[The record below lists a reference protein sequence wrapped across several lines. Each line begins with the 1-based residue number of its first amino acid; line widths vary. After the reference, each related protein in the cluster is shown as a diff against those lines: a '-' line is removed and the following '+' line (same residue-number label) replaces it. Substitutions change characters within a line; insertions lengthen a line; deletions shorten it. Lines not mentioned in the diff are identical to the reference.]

1 MGLLAGFVGIDK
13 YTDPNI
19 QDLTGAQRDAR
30 ALWALFSDTLP
41 DLKSTLVTDSKA
53 TTSGVRQVLDKT
65 LGVAGPEDTA
75 IFCFAGHGTH
85 DHRLVTHDTSVGTLA
100 ETTISMD
107 EIAKRF
113 RDSSAKIVLCILDCC
128 FSGAAP
134 ARVLEN
140 SPIPRDTVT
149 FEEVAGNGRILIAAA
164 NINQAAYEHP
174 FDGHGLLTKALMSVL
189 QSGPGPVSLPAAM
202 GEIMDRVR
210 AEATRMGVVQTPV
223 LFGQIEGGLT
233 FPCLVPGERFFA
245 AFPELQGI
253 RVSSDIIQMAQF
265 GLPDPVLRAWA
276 GRFQGGLNE
285 LQLQAVND
293 YRILDGQ
300 SLLVVAPTSS
310 GKTFIGEMAATKA
323 MLEGRKTVFLFPY
336 RALTSEKYDQFSELY
351 GDTLGMRVIR
361 CTGDYVDQTNAF
373 IRGKYDLALL
383 TYEMFLNLAVS
394 TPSVLNQI
402 GLVVLDEAQF
412 ISDPMRGIIVELLL
426 TLLLAARG
434 RDIKPQLVALSAVI
448 GGVNDFDAW
457 LGCKKLVTTKRPV
470 PLTEGVLDRSGQF
483 QFLDNEG
490 QVKSEQLLPP
500 YAIQVRRDQ
509 PSAQDVIVP
518 LVRKLVEQDEKV
530 IVFRNQRGAAQGC
543 AKYLSDDLGLPAA
556 QEAVAELLG
565 LDLSSTSSTLRHC
578 LSGGTAFHN
587 TNLTREEKAVV
598 EQAFRNPKSNVRVLA
613 ATTTVAAGINTPAST
628 VILAEQEFIG
638 EDGRP
643 FTVAEYKNMAGRAG
657 RLGFNEQGKAIILA
671 DNSYEREQLFNRYV
685 TGKLED
691 ISSSF
696 EPQRLDTWVVRLLT
710 QIKRVPRKDL
720 VRLLANTY
728 GGYLANKTNPN
739 WQSGM
744 AQQLEDLVI
753 RMMKLNLLEEEG
765 DFVQL
770 SLLGIACGRSALSFE
785 SCMRLVEILRSV
797 PPDNLT
803 AEQLMALVQSL
814 RESDN
819 GYTPMMKRGRS
830 EAVRPREASERYGS
844 EIVRALQR
852 FAGEEIEYFAR
863 CKRAAILWDWIQG
876 IPIEVIE
883 KRYSPNPFQGTIGYG
898 DIRKFA
904 DATRFHLRSAHQIM
918 MVMLID
924 KCPSAESVETLLKQL
939 EAGVPYDA
947 LDLLSLRLSLS
958 RGEYLALYQAGI
970 RTVSDLWARPP
981 DSLATIL
988 GASRWKRLEQ
998 LRPTTN

>member
-13 YTDPNI
+13 FEDPNI
-19 QDLTGAQRDAR
+19 PDLTGAQRDAR
-30 ALWALFSDTLP
+30 ALWALFSDTFP
-41 DLKSTLVTDSKA
+41 DLKSTLVTDSQA
-53 TTSGVRQVLDKT
+53 TTAAVRQVLDDT
-65 LGVAGPEDTA
+65 LGAAGPEDTA
-75 IFCFAGHGTH
+75 IFFFAGHGTH
-85 DHRLVTHDTSVGTLA
+85 DHRLVTHDTSVGMLSA
-100 ETTISMD
+100 TTISMD

-113 RDSSAKIVLCILDCC
+113 RESPAKIILCILDCC
-128 FSGAAP
+128 FSGGAP

-140 SPIPRDTVT
+140 SPIPRGTT
-149 FEEVAGNGRILIAAA
+149 TLEQVAGNGRILIAAA
-164 NINQAAYEHP
+164 NIDEAAYEHP
-174 FDGHGLLTKALMSVL
+174 TDGHGLLTKALISVF
-189 QSGPGPVSLPAAM
+189 QSRLSPISLPSAM
-202 GEIMDRVR
+202 GEIMDCVR

-233 FPCLVPGERFFA
+233 FPSLVPGQHFFA

-253 RVSSDIIQMAQF
+253 RVSSDISQLAQF
-265 GLPDPVLRAWA
+265 GLPEPVLLAWA
-276 GRFQGGLNE
+276 ERFQGGLNE
-285 LQLQAVND
+285 LQLKAVND
-293 YRILDGQ
+293 FRILDGQ

-323 MLEGRKTVFLFPY
+323 MLAGRKTVFLFPY
-336 RALTSEKYDQFSELY
+336 RALTSEKYDQFSQLY
-351 GDTLGMRVIR
+351 GDNLGMRVIR
-361 CTGDYVDQTNAF
+361 CTGDYVDQTNSF
-373 IRGKYDLALL
+373 IRGKYELALL

-402 GLVVLDEAQF
+402 GLVVVDEAQF
-412 ISDPMRGIIVELLL
+412 ISDPMRGIVVELLL
-426 TLLLAARG
+426 TLLLAARERG
-434 RDIKPQLVALSAVI
+434 INPQLIALSAVI

-457 LGCKKLVTTKRPV
+457 LGCQKLVTTERPV
-470 PLTEGVLDRSGQF
+470 PLVEGVLDRSGVF
-483 QFLDNEG
+483 QFRDSKGNI
-490 QVKSEQLLPP
+490 KTEQLLPP
-500 YAIQVRRDQ
+500 YAIQMRRDK

-543 AKYLSDDLGLPAA
+543 AKYLSDDLRLPAA
-556 QEAVAELLG
+556 QEAIAELLG
-565 LDLSSTSSTLRHC
+565 LDLSSTSSTLRLC
-578 LSGGTAFHN
+578 LAGGTAFHN
-587 TNLTREEKAVV
+587 TNLSREEKAVV
-598 EQAFRNPKSNVRVLA
+598 EQAFRDPKSKVRVLA

-643 FTVAEYKNMAGRAG
+643 FSVAEYKNMAGRAG
-657 RLGFNEQGKAIILA
+657 RLGFNEQGKAIILS

-691 ISSSF
+691 ITSSF
-696 EPQRLDTWVVRLLT
+696 EPERLDTWVVRLLT
-710 QIKRVPRKDL
+710 QIRRVPRQDL

-728 GGYLANKTNPN
+728 GGYLAIRNNPN

-744 AQQLEDLVI
+744 APQLEDLVV
-753 RMMKLNLLEEEG
+753 RMLKLNLIEEEG
-765 DFVQL
+765 EFVQL

-797 PPDNLT
+797 PADSLT

-830 EAVRPREASERYGS
+830 EAVRPREAAERFGP

-863 CKRAAILWDWIQG
+863 CKRAAILRDWIQG

-924 KCPSAESVETLLKQL
+924 KGPSAESVETLLKQL
-939 EAGVPYDA
+939 ETGVPASA
-947 LDLLSLRLSLS
+947 LDLLSLPLSMS

-970 RTVSDLWARPP
+970 TTVSDLWARPP
-981 DSLATIL
+981 DSLAPIV
-988 GASRWKRLEQ
+988 GASRWECLEQ
-998 LRPTTN
+998 FRPTKN